1 VASRARATASWSP
14 SVHWRNQ
21 PFIYW
26 IGDIADGMAAR
37 GLRQETRAGAVLDI
51 VADRACTALCAAA
64 LLVLRPGTALPV
76 AVFLIQ
82 FMVLDCLLSLSFLR
96 WPLLSP
102 NYFGQVH
109 RPVYRWNWSPLAKAL
124 NSGGVVVLVL
134 VAPSRSGRPR
144 SPW

>member
-1 VASRARATASWSP
+1 
-14 SVHWRNQ
+14 
-21 PFIYW
+21 
-26 IGDIADGMAAR
+26 
-37 GLRQETRAGAVLDI
+37 
-51 VADRACTALCAAA
+51 LCAAA

-109 RPVYRWNWSPLAKAL
+109 RPVYRWNWSPPAKAL

-134 VAPSRSGRPR
+134 VAPSPLWPTALAVVVTIVKVLSLVAVSRLPAGRVD
-144 SPW
+144 S